1 MNFHPTKK
9 IVALLGYTAI
19 IAIAFFIIGSNRFSF
34 DPIEDS
40 CPIPFNIENDILTRS
55 RLIGFSSDKSSHP
68 EWRQWEEIKNYEKQP
83 RTIEDIKKKLHNFLI
98 SLEKADSPNTHL
110 GASGSGDL
118 DQFTRL
124 AICDE
129 IAIVHQQIKNGIDPT
144 IDYEDDGIPKIE
156 ISDQDR
162 DLLKTIY
169 RSCKMT
175 CANAHRYTPGLLTR
189 VTFSPSKE
197 DLKKINCALEE
208 PKHSNETR
216 HSHLE

>member
-1 MNFHPTKK
+1 MNSHPTKK
-9 IVALLGYTAI
+9 VVALLGYTAI
-19 IAIAFFIIGSNRFSF
+19 IAIAFFIIGSKHFSF
-34 DPIEDS
+34 NSIEDS

-55 RLIGFSSDKSSHP
+55 RLIGFSTDKSSHP
-68 EWRQWEEIKNYEKQP
+68 EWRQW
-83 RTIEDIKKKLHNFLI
+83 EDIKKKLHNFLI
-98 SLEKADSPNTHL
+98 SLEKADSPDTHL
-110 GASGSGDL
+110 GASGGGDV

-156 ISDQDR
+156 ISEQDR
-162 DLLKTIY
+162 NLLKTIY

-189 VTFSPSKE
+189 VTFSPSE
-197 DLKKINCALEE
+197 SDLKAIYAALNVGTN
-208 PKHSNETR
+208 H
-216 HSHLE
+216 H